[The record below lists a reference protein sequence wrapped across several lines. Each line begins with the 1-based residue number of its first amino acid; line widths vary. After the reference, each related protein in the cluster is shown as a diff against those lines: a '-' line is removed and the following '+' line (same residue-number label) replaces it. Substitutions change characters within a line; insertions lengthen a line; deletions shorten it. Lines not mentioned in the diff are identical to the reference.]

1 MDVLKSN
8 IDEKCKDFISNT
20 KNMQLLVNDLRK
32 KIIFSQSGGGEDAI
46 KRHRSRG
53 KLLPR
58 ERINFLIDPGS
69 PFLELSNIFR
79 LDFYQKSN
87 LYSIHHLL
95 RCNPELCHYIFF

>member
-46 KRHRSRG
+46 KRHR
-53 KLLPR
+53 
-58 ERINFLIDPGS
+58 II
-69 PFLELSNIFR
+69 
-79 LDFYQKSN
+79 
-87 LYSIHHLL
+87 
-95 RCNPELCHYIFF
+95 

>member
-8 IDEKCKDFISNT
+8 IDEKSKDFISNT

-69 PFLELSNIFR
+69 PFLELSNIAA
-79 LDFYQKSN
+79 LNSYNNEAPS
-87 LYSIHHLL
+87 SG
-95 RCNPELCHYIFF
+95 